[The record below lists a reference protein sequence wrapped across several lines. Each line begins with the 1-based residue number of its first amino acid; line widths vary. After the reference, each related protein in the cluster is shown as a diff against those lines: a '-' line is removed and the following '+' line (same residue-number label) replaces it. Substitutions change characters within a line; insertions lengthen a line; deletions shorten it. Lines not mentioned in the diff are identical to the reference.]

1 MVLELRRA
9 VVLKTSVFIDKRILN
24 TKIKNSNSK
33 GQKTIISYKKNG
45 EKHNIDMAANSV
57 KSKVVHLLRH
67 DS

>member
-33 GQKTIISYKKNG
+33 GQKPIISYKKKMG
-45 EKHNIDMAANSV
+45 KNIT
-57 KSKVVHLLRH
+57 LTWQPTL
-67 DS
+67 